1 MRIKIG
7 EEKIEKESSIIEERA
22 YKDRMEG

>member
-1 MRIKIG
+1 MRVKIG
-7 EEKIEKESSIIEERA
+7 EEKIEKETSTIEEIA